1 MEKNIIIIGAG
12 LAGMSTGCFAQM
24 NGYKSQIFELQ
35 ANPGGVCTSWKRKGY
50 IFDYAVHNVFGTT
63 PNSVNNHL
71 WQELGALDGLK
82 THSFKEFVQVEEN
95 GKVFTVHTNLE
106 ALQQHMEQLAPQD
119 KKLIEEFIKAA
130 RKFSGYDLFAGLSG
144 GIGTKLKMLPIVG
157 YLKKYSQVTLKEYA
171 DQFSDPFMR
180 KAFATIQY
188 DIPEVPTVIALI
200 FLATLNQGDGGW
212 PIGGSAA
219 LAKNIEKRYLSL
231 RGEITYKSMVTKIM
245 VRDNKAIG
253 VELENGSQH
262 LADTVISAAD
272 GYSTIFN
279 MLDGKYLDDSIRAY
293 YSAYPKTQPFGLEI
307 WYGLN
312 RNLSQEPH
320 ALVLFL
326 KDPIIIEDKPLNR
339 LDVEIFN
346 FDQTLVPL
354 NKTIIKIVFNSNYD
368 YWQRLSEQPENYR
381 NEKQKLA
388 DQVAQCLEFRF
399 PGIAHQIEVSDVVTP
414 VSVEHWTGT
423 YRGCQA
429 WGAPKEYSNQ
439 ARKNGVSKTLP
450 GLDNFYMVG
459 QWAGGTIGLNTVCLM
474 GRNLIQEVCKK
485 DHQKFQTTSM

>member
-1 MEKNIIIIGAG
+1 MEKTIIIIGAG
-12 LAGMSTGCFAQM
+12 LAGLSTGCFAQR
-24 NGYKSQIFELQ
+24 NGYKTQIFELQ

-50 IFDYAVHNVFGTT
+50 TFDYAVHNVFGTT
-63 PNSVNNHL
+63 ANSVNNQL
-71 WQELGALDGLK
+71 WQELGALVGLK

-95 GKVFTVHTNLE
+95 GKVFTVHTNLDE
-106 ALQQHMEQLAPQD
+106 LQQHMEQLAPQD

-171 DQFSDPFMR
+171 DQFGDPFMR

-200 FLATLNQGDGGW
+200 FLATLNQCDGGW

-231 RGEITYKSMVTKIM
+231 GGQISYNSMVKKII
-245 VRDNKAIG
+245 VKDNKAIG
-253 VELENGSQH
+253 VELKNGSQH

-272 GYSTIFN
+272 GYSIIFN

-307 WYGLN
+307 WYGIN

-326 KDPIIIEDKPLNR
+326 KDPITIEDKPLDR
-339 LDVEIFN
+339 IDVEIFN
-346 FDQTLVPL
+346 FDQTLVLP
-354 NKTIIKIVFNSNYD
+354 NKAIIKVVFNSNYD
-368 YWQRLSEQPENYR
+368 YWHRLSEQPENYR

-399 PGIAHQIEVSDVVTP
+399 PGIASQIETSDVVTP
-414 VSVEHWTGT
+414 VSVEHWTGA

-429 WGAPKEYSNQ
+429 WGLPKNIVIRLEKMVLAKLCQGSIISIWLV
-439 ARKNGVSKTLP
+439 NGLAA
-450 GLDNFYMVG
+450 LL
-459 QWAGGTIGLNTVCLM
+459 A
-474 GRNLIQEVCKK
+474 
-485 DHQKFQTTSM
+485 